1 MNHYLKFDFELGYGV
16 GLPVIVTIDNT
27 LKALLEESFQKD
39 FSDDEYVA
47 FDENYVSLNSIIQ
60 SAEFFETNE
69 PIPHDLDQST
79 YIINCLLDYLNKP
92 YEFKVTTTVSHSKT
106 STPTHTLSKEEQAVE
121 DFIKMVQP
129 FLEKERLDP
138 HYPSDKVLTRL
149 GQDPRHF
156 SSLEDLMLSAQLFGI
171 CPRCDSVRLEDGCL
185 TCQSYGDE

>member
-69 PIPHDLDQST
+69 AIPHDLDQSA
-79 YIINCLLDYLNKP
+79 YIIHCILTYLKEP
-92 YEFKVTTTVSHSKT
+92 YRFNLEPTPSKI
-106 STPTHTLSKEEQAVE
+106 STLSHTLSKKDQAVE
-121 DFIKMVQP
+121 DFIKSVQP
-129 FLEKERLDP
+129 FLEKEQLDP
-138 HYPSDKVLTRL
+138 NYTSDKVLTRL
-149 GQDPRHF
+149 GQDPRYF
-156 SSLEDLMLSAQLFGI
+156 SSLEDLVTSAQLFGI